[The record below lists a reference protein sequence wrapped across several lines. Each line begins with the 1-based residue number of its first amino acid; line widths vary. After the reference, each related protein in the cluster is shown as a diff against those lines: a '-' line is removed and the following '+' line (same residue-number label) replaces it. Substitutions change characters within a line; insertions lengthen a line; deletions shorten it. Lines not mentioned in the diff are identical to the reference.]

1 MHSETYSIQ
10 IAMKFSKVF
19 SLVLFLHLGVIA
31 LFILQPGCRT
41 TQPPTRVDATSDLTG
56 NGRMVTSDRADISQD
71 VVVDAEAV
79 EERRRAAPRRPDTT
93 PSADDDG
100 FGDLFADAF
109 NPVVGGAEAGVSVPV
124 AERGETVHVVQRGE
138 SLWAISRRYNSTV
151 AELTEMNNLSR
162 DAVLRVGQELRVPT
176 EGSTMTTSAPRVDT
190 FQPSGMEAST
200 TSYTVQRGDTLS
212 AIARRHNTTVRA
224 IQAANGISGDTIR
237 VGQVLEIPGQAG
249 GTTTTPAATAPTTQT
264 RSPQAAA
271 ADGEHVVRA
280 GEFPGSIA
288 RQYGMTTQ
296 ELLTLNNITDPRTL
310 QVGQRLRVRSGN
322 GAATTTATPATAQP
336 AATPTAPRPQAQP
349 TAPTAPAPTTPTTPQ
364 PVRIR
369 TVEAEPLPE
378 GLFPDDI
385 QDEDALFEDATEIPV
400 IRMNQN

>member
-1 MHSETYSIQ
+1 
-10 IAMKFSKVF
+10 MKFSKVF

-31 LFILQPGCRT
+31 VFILQPGCRT
-41 TQPPTRVDATSDLTG
+41 TQPPTRVDAVSEPMG
-56 NGRMVTSDRADISQD
+56 NGRMVTSSRSDLAGDII
-71 VVVDAEAV
+71 VDEEAV
-79 EERRRAAPRRPDTT
+79 EERRRAAPRRPQATA
-93 PSADDDG
+93 ADDDG

-109 NPVVGGAEAGVSVPV
+109 NPSMDEPGLSIPV
-124 AERGETVHVVQRGE
+124 AERGQTTHTVQRGE
-138 SLWAISRRYNSTV
+138 SLWAISRQYSISV
-151 AELTEMNNLSR
+151 AELAELNNLSR
-162 DAVLRVGQELRVPT
+162 DAVLRVGQELKVPT
-176 EGSTMTTSAPRVDT
+176 DGSTMTTTSPRVDT

-212 AIARRHNTTVRA
+212 GIARRHNTTVQA
-224 IQAANGISGDTIR
+224 IKAANSKTSDTIR
-237 VGQVLEIPGQAG
+237 VGEELRIPGQADSA
-249 GTTTTPAATAPTTQT
+249 PAASAPAAPRAQ
-264 RSPQAAA
+264 QAQAA

-322 GAATTTATPATAQP
+322 GSATTATASQPSAPA
-336 AATPTAPRPQAQP
+336 PTAPRPQATAPSAPRATPAP
-349 TAPTAPAPTTPTTPQ
+349 TAPTVPQ

-378 GLFPDDI
+378 GAFPDEI
-385 QDEDALFEDATEIPV
+385 EDEDALFRDAVEIPV
-400 IRMNQN
+400 IRLNEN